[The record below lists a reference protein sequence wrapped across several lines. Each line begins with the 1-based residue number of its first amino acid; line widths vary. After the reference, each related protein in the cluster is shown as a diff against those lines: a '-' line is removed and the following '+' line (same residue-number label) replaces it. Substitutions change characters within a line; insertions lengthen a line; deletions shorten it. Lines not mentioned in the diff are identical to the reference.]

1 MTRSRL
7 LFFCVSSL
15 LVATIVGGGLL
26 AASEQEGPGEDSL
39 YKYLSVFSEVLS
51 LSRQAYV
58 EEVQTDTLMT
68 GALDGVTEALDP
80 FSLYLPETE
89 VERYL
94 TARERGTRMSGLTLL
109 KDRGIAFAA
118 AVEPGSPA
126 DEAGVKVSDI
136 VTQIDGRSTRLMP
149 VWEIQ
154 EILGADAGT
163 PVELDLLRRGEPERA
178 TLVLERFAPPPAGMT
193 RLDDGLGVVQVGGL
207 LPSAET
213 AIRATLEEAAKR
225 NEDRLLL
232 DLRGVAGGDV
242 DTAYGVAGMLAAGEL
257 GRLDRR
263 GESLETFEAE
273 GEPLWQGRL
282 VVLVDRGTLGAA
294 EVLATVLRQKVG
306 AELVGERTFGHAGRQ
321 ALAELSSGGRL
332 VYTDAF
338 YTGPDGE
345 PLVESLEPDVNVSE
359 RSRRFAERDVPV
371 HELILREGADHLR
384 AEPEEEAEPDEAA
397 A

>member
-7 LFFCVSSL
+7 LFFCVSSV
-15 LVATIVGGGLL
+15 LVLTVVGGSLL
-26 AASEQEGPGEDSL
+26 AASSSGGPGEDSL
-39 YKYLSVFSEVLS
+39 YKYLSVFSEVLG

-58 EEVQTDTLMT
+58 EEVDVDQLMT

-80 FSLYLPETE
+80 FSLYLPEDQ
-89 VERYL
+89 VEQYL

-126 DEAGVKVSDI
+126 DEAGVQVSDI
-136 VTQIDGRSTRLMP
+136 VTGIDGRSTRLMP

-154 EILGADAGT
+154 EILGAEEGT
-163 PVELDLLRRGEPERA
+163 PVRLELLRRSEPVET
-178 TLVLERFAPPPAGMT
+178 TLVLDRFAPPPAGLK
-193 RLDDGLGVVQVGGL
+193 RFDDGLGMVQVGGL

-213 AIRATLEEAAKR
+213 ALRATLSEAAR
-225 NEDRLLL
+225 RGDDRLMI

-242 DTAYGVAGMLAAGEL
+242 ETAYRIAGMLSTGEL
-257 GRLDRR
+257 GRLNRR
-263 GESLETFEAE
+263 GESLETFRAD
-273 GEPLWQGRL
+273 GEPVWQGRL

-294 EVLATVLRQKVG
+294 EVLATVLRQNAG

-321 ALAELSSGGRL
+321 ALAELPSGGRL

-345 PLVESLEPDVNVSE
+345 PLVESLEPDLRVSGRF
-359 RSRRFAERDVPV
+359 RSFADREVPV
-371 HELILREGADHLR
+371 HELILREGLERLR
-384 AEPEEEAEPDEAA
+384 AEPEEAEPARAA

>member
-15 LVATIVGGGLL
+15 LVVTVVGGSLL
-26 AASEQEGPGEDSL
+26 AASEQDGPGKDSL
-39 YKYLSVFSEVLS
+39 YKYLSVFSEVLG

-58 EEVQTDTLMT
+58 EEVDVDQLMT

-80 FSLYLPETE
+80 FSLYLPEDR
-89 VERYL
+89 VEQYQA
-94 TARERGTRMSGLTLL
+94 ARELGTRMSGLTLL

-126 DEAGVKVSDI
+126 DEAGVQVSDI
-136 VTQIDGRSTRLMP
+136 VTGIDGRSTRLMP

-154 EILGADAGT
+154 EILGSDEGT
-163 PVELDLLRRGEPERA
+163 RVGLELLRRGEREEA
-178 TLVLERFAPPPAGMT
+178 TLVLHEFAPPPAGLK
-193 RLDDGLGVVQVGGL
+193 RLDDGTGMVQVGGL

-213 AIRATLEEAAKR
+213 ALRNTLEQAARR
-225 NEDRLLL
+225 NEERLLI

-242 DTAYGVAGMLAAGEL
+242 ETAYRVAGMVTEGEL

-263 GESLETFEAE
+263 GESLETFRSD
-273 GEPLWQGRL
+273 GEPVWRGRL

-294 EVLATVLRQKVG
+294 EILATVLRQKAD

-321 ALAELSSGGRL
+321 ALAELPSGGRL

-345 PLVESLEPDVNVSE
+345 PVQESLDPDVRVSG
-359 RSRRFAERDVPV
+359 RSRSFADRDVPI
-371 HELILREGADHLR
+371 HELILREGVERLN
-384 AEPEEEAEPDEAA
+384 AEPEEAEPTRAA